1 MELHCDVHEGDG
13 PFLLLVHGILSSRAQ
28 WQANLPALA
37 RVTRPVVVELWG
49 HGRSP
54 TPEDASSYHPDAY
67 VAAFEALRE
76 RLGASRWLVC
86 GQSLGATLTLRYALD
101 YPERVL
107 AQVFTNSTSALADSD
122 WVAGVRAGGPEQADA
137 IERGGR
143 AMLEKIPLHPLH
155 ARRLP
160 SAVQEVLVA
169 DAALLNPRGVADT
182 IRYTVPESSL
192 RERIASN
199 RVPTLL
205 VCGERDSRFE
215 AQRHFAERHLPHL
228 EVVAVDA
235 GHAVNIEAAD
245 AFDSAVTHF
254 LERAG
259 NRVAGSSPLAIELE
273 AGKKYAFCACG
284 RSQNHPFCDG
294 AHRGSPFKPHKF
306 IAEISEKKWFC
317 MCKHTQN
324 APYCDGT
331 HETLEQAVE

>member
-1 MELHCDVHEGDG
+1 MELHCDVHQGNG

-28 WQANLPALA
+28 WESNLASLT

-54 TPEDASSYHPDAY
+54 TPEDASLYHPDAY
-67 VAAFEALRE
+67 VAAFEKLRE

-122 WVAGVRAGGPEQADA
+122 WVAGIRDGGSRQADL
-137 IERGGR
+137 IEQGGR
-143 AMLEKIPLHPLH
+143 AMLEKIPLHPLR

-160 SAVQEVLVA
+160 SETKRAIVA
-169 DAALLNPRGVADT
+169 DAALLDPKGVADT
-182 IRYTVPESSL
+182 IRYTVPESPV
-192 RERIASN
+192 RERVVEN

-215 AQRHFAERHLPHL
+215 NQRRFAEDHMPQL

-245 AFDSAVTHF
+245 AFDAAVTDF
-254 LERAG
+254 LGRAG
-259 NRVAGSSPLAIELE
+259 ALLPQD
-273 AGKKYAFCACG
+273 C
-284 RSQNHPFCDG
+284 
-294 AHRGSPFKPHKF
+294 
-306 IAEISEKKWFC
+306 
-317 MCKHTQN
+317 
-324 APYCDGT
+324 
-331 HETLEQAVE
+331 

>member
-1 MELHCDVHEGDG
+1 MARLELHCDVHEGDG

-28 WQANLPALA
+28 WEPNLPALC

-54 TPEDASSYHPDAY
+54 APADPGVYHPNAY
-67 VAAFEALRE
+67 VAAFETLRE

-101 YPERVL
+101 HPGRLL
-107 AQVFTNSTSALADSD
+107 AQVFTNSTSALADAE
-122 WVAGVRAGGPEQADA
+122 WVAGIRAGGAEQADA

-143 AMLEKIPLHPLH
+143 AMLEKVPLHPLR

-160 SAVQEVLVA
+160 PKVQEALVA
-169 DAALLNPRGVADT
+169 DAKLLDPRGVADT
-182 IRYTVPESSL
+182 IRYTVPESTV
-192 RERIASN
+192 RERVTEN

-215 AQRHFAERHLPHL
+215 AQRRFAERHLPHL

-245 AFDSAVTHF
+245 AFDAAVIDF
-254 LERAG
+254 LER
-259 NRVAGSSPLAIELE
+259 S
-273 AGKKYAFCACG
+273 
-284 RSQNHPFCDG
+284 G
-294 AHRGSPFKPHKF
+294 ALQTGHVG
-306 IAEISEKKWFC
+306 
-317 MCKHTQN
+317 
-324 APYCDGT
+324 
-331 HETLEQAVE
+331 

>member
-1 MELHCDVHEGDG
+1 MELHWEVHEGDG

-28 WQANLPALA
+28 WKLNLPALA

-54 TPEDASSYHPDAY
+54 TPKDASFYHPAAY
-67 VAAFEALRE
+67 VAAFETLRQ

-101 YPERVL
+101 HPQRLL
-107 AQVFTNSTSALADSD
+107 AQVFTNSTSALADAE
-122 WVAGVRAGGPEQADA
+122 WIAGVRADGVAQAGA

-143 AMLEKIPLHPLH
+143 AMLEKFPLHPLH

-160 SAVQEVLVA
+160 REVQEALVA
-169 DAALLNPRGVADT
+169 DAALLDPRGVADT
-182 IRYTVPESSL
+182 IRYTVPESPV
-192 RERIASN
+192 RERVTEN

-215 AQRHFAERHLPHL
+215 AQRRFAERHLPHL

-245 AFDSAVTHF
+245 AFDAAVTDF
-254 LERAG
+254 LERA
-259 NRVAGSSPLAIELE
+259 RAIPPEE
-273 AGKKYAFCACG
+273 G
-284 RSQNHPFCDG
+284 
-294 AHRGSPFKPHKF
+294 
-306 IAEISEKKWFC
+306 
-317 MCKHTQN
+317 
-324 APYCDGT
+324 
-331 HETLEQAVE
+331 

>member
-1 MELHCDVHEGDG
+1 MNGMELHCDVHQGDG

-28 WQANLPALA
+28 WEPNLPALA

-54 TPEDASSYHPDAY
+54 APADPSLYHPDVY
-67 VAAFEALRE
+67 VAAFETLRE
-76 RLGASRWLVC
+76 RLGAPRWLVC

-101 YPERVL
+101 HPNRLL

-122 WVAGVRAGGPEQADA
+122 WVAGVRAGGAKQAGA

-143 AMLEKIPLHPLH
+143 AVLEKVPLHPLR

-160 SAVQEVLVA
+160 PAVKELLIA
-169 DAALLNPRGVADT
+169 DAALLDPRGVANT

-192 RERIASN
+192 RERVSEN

-205 VCGERDSRFE
+205 VCGERDSRFD
-215 AQRHFAERHLPHL
+215 AQRRFAERHLPHL

-245 AFDSAVTHF
+245 AFDAAVTDF

-259 NRVAGSSPLAIELE
+259 AIP
-273 AGKKYAFCACG
+273 
-284 RSQNHPFCDG
+284 R
-294 AHRGSPFKPHKF
+294 
-306 IAEISEKKWFC
+306 
-317 MCKHTQN
+317 
-324 APYCDGT
+324 
-331 HETLEQAVE
+331 EQG

>member
-1 MELHCDVHEGDG
+1 MELHCDVHDGHG

-28 WQANLPALA
+28 WQVNLPALA

-67 VAAFEALRE
+67 VAAFETLRE

-122 WVAGVRAGGPEQADA
+122 WVAGVRASGPEQADA

-143 AMLEKIPLHPLH
+143 DALERIPLHPLR

-160 SAVQEVLVA
+160 PQVQEALVA
-169 DAALLNPRGVADT
+169 DAALLDPRGVAHT
-182 IRYTVPESSL
+182 IRYTVPESPL
-192 RERIASN
+192 RERVTSN

-215 AQRHFAERHLPHL
+215 AQRRFAERHLPHL

-235 GHAVNIEAAD
+235 GHAVNIEAVDTFD
-245 AFDSAVTHF
+245 AAVTDF

-259 NRVAGSSPLAIELE
+259 ALLPRE
-273 AGKKYAFCACG
+273 
-284 RSQNHPFCDG
+284 H
-294 AHRGSPFKPHKF
+294 
-306 IAEISEKKWFC
+306 
-317 MCKHTQN
+317 
-324 APYCDGT
+324 
-331 HETLEQAVE
+331 

>member
-67 VAAFEALRE
+67 VAAFETLRK
-76 RLGASRWLVC
+76 RLGVSRWLLC
-86 GQSLGATLTLRYALD
+86 GQSLGATLTLRYALEH
-101 YPERVL
+101 PERVL
-107 AQVFTNSTSALADSD
+107 AQIFTNSNSALADSD
-122 WVAGVRAGGPEQADA
+122 WVAGVRAGGAEQADA

-143 AMLEKIPLHPLH
+143 ATLEKIPLHPLR

-160 SAVQEVLVA
+160 PQVQEALVA
-169 DAALLNPRGVADT
+169 DAALLDPRGVANT
-182 IRYTVPESSL
+182 IRYTVPESPL
-192 RERIASN
+192 RERVTSN

-215 AQRHFAERHLPHL
+215 AQRRFAERHLPHL
-228 EVVAVDA
+228 EVVAVEA

-245 AFDSAVTHF
+245 AFDAAVIDF

-259 NRVAGSSPLAIELE
+259 AFPPL
-273 AGKKYAFCACG
+273 
-284 RSQNHPFCDG
+284 S
-294 AHRGSPFKPHKF
+294 
-306 IAEISEKKWFC
+306 
-317 MCKHTQN
+317 
-324 APYCDGT
+324 
-331 HETLEQAVE
+331 